1 MNSILNALAKK
12 KWFVP
17 LALFLMLVIAL
28 TSLLELSSDKE
39 VMAVLSTEEQLEALC
54 NSIRGVQNAK
64 VMITYEAVQV
74 SGWNSSENSREKIL
88 GIAIVC
94 DGGDDPTIQLTLHNM
109 VKALFDISGT
119 RISISQRNRE

>member
-1 MNSILNALAKK
+1 MNAVLNVLAKK

-17 LALFLMLVIAL
+17 LVLFLMLIIAL
-28 TSLLELSSDKE
+28 TSLLDLSSDKE
-39 VMAVLSTEEQLEALC
+39 VKAVLSTEEQLETLC
-54 NSIRGVQNAK
+54 NSVKGVQNAK

-74 SGWNSSENSREKIL
+74 SGWSSSENGREKIL
-88 GIAIVC
+88 GVAIVC